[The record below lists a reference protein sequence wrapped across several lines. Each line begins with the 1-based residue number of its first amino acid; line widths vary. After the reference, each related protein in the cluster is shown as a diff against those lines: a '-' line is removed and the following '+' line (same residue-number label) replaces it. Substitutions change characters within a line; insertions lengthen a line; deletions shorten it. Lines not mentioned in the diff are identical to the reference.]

1 MGHLLAPSILAA
13 DFANLQ
19 REVEVVND
27 TEADWFHLD
36 VMDGVFVPNITFGPP
51 VLEIFKKFAK
61 KPLDIHL
68 MIVNPENYIEKFSS
82 YNPKIL
88 TFHLEATKNVR
99 LTLKKIK
106 KFNIKVGLAINPDT
120 PINDLEPYINEISMV
135 CLMGVFPGFSG
146 QKFIEKTLTRL
157 KELKKLIEKKKS
169 KALIQIDGG
178 VDLTNTKELSTLGA
192 NILVSGSCIFKSENP
207 KSIIDSLKEESNF

>member
-1 MGHLLAPSILAA
+1 MKIIAPSMLSS
-13 DFANLQ
+13 DFGRLID
-19 REVEVVND
+19 EIEFVND
-27 TEADWFHLD
+27 SNADLFHLD
-36 VMDGVFVPNITFGPP
+36 VMDGVFVPNITFGSPI
-51 VLEIFKKFAK
+51 LKIFKKFAK

-68 MIVNPENYIEKFSS
+68 MIINPENYIEKFSS

-88 TFHLEATKNVR
+88 TFHLEATKNIR
-99 LTLKKIK
+99 LTLNKIK
-106 KFNIKVGLAINPDT
+106 KFNIKAGLAINPDT
-120 PINDLEPYINEISMV
+120 PIHDLEPYINEVSMV

-146 QKFIEKTLTRL
+146 QKLIKKTLTRL

-178 VDLTNTKELSTLGA
+178 VDLTNTKELSILGA
-192 NILVSGSCIFKSENP
+192 NILVSGSCIFKSKNP

>member
-1 MGHLLAPSILAA
+1 MKIIAPSMLSS
-13 DFANLQ
+13 DFGRLID
-19 REVEVVND
+19 EIEFVND
-27 TEADWFHLD
+27 SNADLFHLD
-36 VMDGVFVPNITFGPP
+36 VMDGVFVPNITFGSPI
-51 VLEIFKKFAK
+51 LKIFKKFAK

-68 MIVNPENYIEKFSS
+68 MIINPENYIEKFSS

-88 TFHLEATKNVR
+88 TFHLEATKNIR
-99 LTLKKIK
+99 LTLNKIK
-106 KFNIKVGLAINPDT
+106 KFNIKAGLAINPDT
-120 PINDLEPYINEISMV
+120 PIHDLEPYINEVSMV

-146 QKFIEKTLTRL
+146 QKFIKKTLTRL

-192 NILVSGSCIFKSENP
+192 NILVSGSCIFKSKNP

>member
-1 MGHLLAPSILAA
+1 MKIIAPSMLSS
-13 DFANLQ
+13 DFGRLID
-19 REVEVVND
+19 EIELVND
-27 TEADWFHLD
+27 SNAGLFHLD
-36 VMDGVFVPNITFGPP
+36 VMDGVFVPNITFGSPI
-51 VLEIFKKFAK
+51 LEIFKKFAK

-68 MIVNPENYIEKFSS
+68 MIINPENYIEKFSS

-88 TFHLEATKNVR
+88 TFHLEATKNIK
-99 LTLKKIK
+99 LTLNKIK
-106 KFNIKVGLAINPDT
+106 KFNIKAGLAINPDT
-120 PINDLEPYINEISMV
+120 PIHDLEPYINEVSMV

-146 QKFIEKTLTRL
+146 QKFIKKTLTRL

-178 VDLTNTKELSTLGA
+178 VDLTNTKELSILGA
-192 NILVSGSCIFKSENP
+192 NILVSGSCIFKSKNP